1 MSYTYIGNQS
11 SSFLKAVSA
20 NANASF
26 IQANSAYIHTNASY
40 TSQNT
45 TGVYANSAY
54 GAANVADQRAVT
66 SGSYANSAYLL
77 ANTKLASAG
86 GIISGDLEVTGNLSV
101 KGEFTSIETE
111 TVRIFDNLI
120 DLNSNFIIGTP
131 NENAGIRVI
140 RGDEVAVQFRW
151 NESQAYWQFTND
163 GINFLKIGSLSG
175 EVYANAAYSAANVA
189 DQRAVTSGD
198 YANSSYF
205 KANTN
210 GNYANSA
217 YLAAN
222 VADQKA
228 VSAGVYA
235 NTAYTHANASYVSQN
250 TTGVYTN
257 TAYTHAN
264 ASYVSQN
271 TTGVYANA
279 AYAHANTKF
288 PTAGG
293 TISGD
298 VVISGNLTIVGNTV
312 YANTETVVIKD
323 NIVTLNAAIDQSSAP
338 SVDAGIEIDRGS
350 SANVSLIW
358 NETSDRW
365 TFTNDGTIYSPIG
378 SAASESY
385 ANSAYI
391 HSNSSYNAAN
401 VADQKA
407 VSAGSY
413 ANSSYLHANASYV
426 SQNTTGVYAN
436 TSYTHANAA
445 YTSQNTTGIY
455 ANAAYAHTNA
465 SYTSQNTTGV
475 YANTAYLHANSAYQ
489 LANVLSTGG
498 SFSVSMVV
506 DNFVGD
512 GITNQFFL
520 SKTPANEDYITV
532 TIEGITQL
540 KSSYMLAGNELIFS
554 EPPINSDRIDV
565 TIFSSAQLDLNTF
578 ASNIANVSAVY
589 ANAAY
594 NHANAAFDAANNVA
608 GVTDSFARDSANS
621 ASIYANSAYDAANT
635 TDQKAVTSGTYA
647 NGAYSLANTAN
658 TLAQAAFDTANN
670 AVDTWVRDAANSAS
684 SYANG
689 AYGVANTSSS
699 YANAA
704 YGQAN
709 TVTTNAATADQK
721 AVSAGSYANGAY
733 GVANLAVINSAT
745 ADQKA
750 VTSGTYANA
759 AYDQANTVNTLAQA
773 AFNAANN
780 AVDTWVRDAANS
792 ASSYANGAYGVAN
805 TADQKAVSSGSY
817 ANGAYG
823 AANTADQK
831 AVSAGVY
838 ANGAYGA
845 ANTADQKA
853 VSAGV
858 YANGAYGAAN
868 TKLSS
873 SGGTISGDL
882 QISGNLIVVGNTVTH
897 SANDFIVD
905 DPIILIANNNIGN
918 LLDVGFVAHYI
929 ESSTTKHTGLIRD
942 VSDDIWYLF
951 DNYEPHIQETNILN
965 VSDSSFRVANLTANL
980 ITDSVKIRNYD
991 PIDYVNSSFSA
1002 ANSASSYANVSY
1014 NSANSAGS
1022 YANSAFNFANTLA
1035 GGTATDGWART
1046 AVNSASS
1053 YANSGFNIANTAD
1066 QKAVT
1071 SGTYANSSYGQA
1083 NTATTNAATADQKA
1097 VSAGVYA
1104 NGAYSLANTGN
1115 TLAQA
1120 AFDAANNA
1128 VDTWVRDAANSASS
1142 YANGAFA
1149 SANTSDQKAV
1159 TSGNYA
1165 NGAYGVANTANTNA
1179 VTADQKAV
1187 SAGVYA
1193 NASFAHANTGNIL
1206 AQAAFDRA
1214 NTVTVDTWV
1223 RDASNSSSSYANS
1236 AFNKAN
1242 NSLNVQTGGSITGD
1256 VSITGNLTVTGC
1268 TSSFIVNS
1276 LGTTDNIIDLGVNTT
1291 GSPTQN
1297 SGIRVLRGDETPVQ
1311 FRWNETNDHWHYTS
1325 DGVNYI
1331 RLGSFSDGVYANA
1344 AFQSSNSSG
1353 SYANSSYLQA
1363 NTANTNAIN
1372 AGSYANSAFNFA
1384 NTLAGGTATD
1394 GWARTAANS
1403 ASSYANSA
1411 YAQANTG
1418 NTLAQAAFD
1427 AANNAVDTWVRDAA
1441 NSASS
1446 YANGAYD
1453 VVNVVNQKASSA
1465 YNHSNAA
1472 FNTANSSS
1480 VYANAA
1486 FDAANNATDS
1496 WVRDAANSASSYANG
1511 AYGVANTADQRAVTS
1526 GTYANAA
1533 YNKANITFEH
1543 ASAAFDTANAIIGGG
1558 NFTLSVVLD
1567 NLVGDG
1573 INDTFTLTT
1582 EPLNENYTLIT
1593 VEGVTQ
1599 LRSDYTISGN
1609 TITFSEPPENGA
1621 RIDVTTFSSEVSNLQ
1636 DAYNKANS
1644 AFNVANNSLNVS
1656 TGGTITG
1663 NIVIAGNITPVTN
1676 NTYFLGSDT
1685 NRWHS
1690 LYVGPG
1696 SINIDGIILSNV
1708 NGILTIS
1715 GTDTIQIPNLPDLS
1729 LISEKANTA
1738 NNIAQ
1743 AAFNAA
1749 NTKSQFTI
1757 ASSPPLNA
1765 NHGDRWFDSDIGQ
1778 EFVYINDG
1786 DSQQWVEL
1794 SAFVDQN
1801 YVEGISYY
1809 RLENDYTG
1817 LNSTNVQSFF
1827 GVGVNLT
1834 SNTVYEFESVIFLNK
1849 NSGSNTH
1856 NLSISFGGTSILNN
1870 ILYSLDYT
1878 NTNVNVIGNSKNIL
1892 INTTSETT
1900 ITETT
1905 DTNNHILK
1913 IKGSLSVNS
1922 SGSFVPNYKLSQIPG
1937 TSFLTKKG
1945 SYFKVKIIGGSEGN
1959 NISIGSWF

>member
-45 TGVYANSAY
+45 TGIYANSAY
-54 GAANVADQRAVT
+54 AAANTADQRAVT
-66 SGSYANSAYLL
+66 SGDYANSAYLL
-77 ANTKLASAG
+77 ANTKLAAAG

-120 DLNSNFIIGTP
+120 DLNSNFTIGTP
-131 NENAGIRVI
+131 NENAGIRII

-175 EVYANAAYSAANVA
+175 EVYANAAYTAANVA

-235 NTAYTHANASYVSQN
+235 NTAYTHANVSYVSQN
-250 TTGVYTN
+250 TTGIYAN
-257 TAYTHAN
+257 TAYEHAN

-271 TTGVYANA
+271 TTGVYANS

-358 NETSDRW
+358 NETSDKW

-385 ANSAYI
+385 ANSAYT

-407 VSAGSY
+407 VSSGSY

-436 TSYTHANAA
+436 TAYTHANAS
-445 YTSQNTTGIY
+445 YVSQNTTGVY
-455 ANAAYAHTNA
+455 ANTAYIHANSA
-465 SYTSQNTTGV
+465 YVSQNTTGV
-475 YANTAYLHANSAYQ
+475 YANTAYLHANSAYE

-512 GITNQFFL
+512 GTTNQFFL

-554 EPPINSDRIDV
+554 EPPVSSDRIDV

-594 NHANAAFDAANNVA
+594 NHANAAFETANNVA
-608 GVTDSFARDSANS
+608 GVTDSFARD
-621 ASIYANSAYDAANT
+621 T
-635 TDQKAVTSGTYA
+635 
-647 NGAYSLANTAN
+647 
-658 TLAQAAFDTANN
+658 
-670 AVDTWVRDAANSAS
+670 ANSAS

-689 AYGVANTSSS
+689 AYGAANSSS
-699 YANAA
+699 VYAN
-704 YGQAN
+704 
-709 TVTTNAATADQK
+709 
-721 AVSAGSYANGAY
+721 
-733 GVANLAVINSAT
+733 
-745 ADQKA
+745 
-750 VTSGTYANA
+750 
-759 AYDQANTVNTLAQA
+759 A

-780 AVDTWVRDAANS
+780 ATDTWVRTAANS
-792 ASSYANGAYGVAN
+792 AS
-805 TADQKAVSSGSY
+805 SY

-838 ANGAYGA
+838 VNAAYGQANTATTNSATADQKAVSAGVYANAAYGQANTTNTLAQSAFDAANNAVDTWVRDAANSASSYANASYGA

-858 YANGAYGAAN
+858 YANGAYGQAN

-942 VSDDIWYLF
+942 VSGDIWYLF
-951 DNYEPHIQETNILN
+951 DNYEPHVQETNILN

-1046 AVNSASS
+1046 AVNSASL

-1066 QKAVT
+1066 QKAV
-1071 SGTYANSSYGQA
+1071 SAGSYANS
-1083 NTATTNAATADQKA
+1083 
-1097 VSAGVYA
+1097 
-1104 NGAYSLANTGN
+1104 AYNLANTTN

-1120 AFDAANNA
+1120 AFNAANNA
-1128 VDTWVRDAANSASS
+1128 TDTWVRTAANSASS
-1142 YANGAFA
+1142 YANGAF
-1149 SANTSDQKAV
+1149 SA
-1159 TSGNYA
+1159 
-1165 NGAYGVANTANTNA
+1165 
-1179 VTADQKAV
+1179 
-1187 SAGVYA
+1187 
-1193 NASFAHANTGNIL
+1193 
-1206 AQAAFDRA
+1206 
-1214 NTVTVDTWV
+1214 
-1223 RDASNSSSSYANS
+1223 
-1236 AFNKAN
+1236 AN
-1242 NSLNVQTGGSITGD
+1242 NSLNVQSGGSITGD
-1256 VSITGNLTVTGC
+1256 ISITGNLTVTGC
-1268 TSSFIVNS
+1268 SSSFLVSS
-1276 LGTTDNIIDLGVNTT
+1276 LGTTDNIIDLGVNTVGT
-1291 GSPTQN
+1291 PTQN
-1297 SGIRVLRGDETPVQ
+1297 SGIRVIRGDENTVQ
-1311 FRWNETNDHWHYTS
+1311 FRWNETNDHWSYTENGVNFIRIGSYS
-1325 DGVNYI
+1325 DGI
-1331 RLGSFSDGVYANA
+1331 YANA
-1344 AFQSSNSSG
+1344 AFQSSNSSS
-1353 SYANSSYLQA
+1353 SYANGAYSLA
-1363 NTANTNAIN
+1363 NTVNTLAQAAFNAANNATDTWVRTAAN
-1372 AGSYANSAFNFA
+1372 SASSYANGAFSAANSASNYANGSFAVVNVVNQKAASSYTHSNSAYDTANSSSVYANAAFNVA
-1384 NTLAGGTATD
+1384 NNAVDT
-1394 GWARTAANS
+1394 WVRTAANS

-1411 YAQANTG
+1411 Y
-1418 NTLAQAAFD
+1418 
-1427 AANNAVDTWVRDAA
+1427 
-1441 NSASS
+1441 
-1446 YANGAYD
+1446 GA
-1453 VVNVVNQKASSA
+1453 
-1465 YNHSNAA
+1465 
-1472 FNTANSSS
+1472 
-1480 VYANAA
+1480 
-1486 FDAANNATDS
+1486 
-1496 WVRDAANSASSYANG
+1496 
-1511 AYGVANTADQRAVTS
+1511 ANTADQKAVS
-1526 GTYANAA
+1526 AGVYANSA
-1533 YNKANITFEH
+1533 YNKANITFDH

-1567 NLVGDG
+1567 NFVADG
-1573 INDTFTLTT
+1573 SNNIFTLSTS
-1582 EPLNENYTLIT
+1582 PLNENYTLIT
-1593 VEGVTQ
+1593 IEGVTQ
-1599 LRSDYTISGN
+1599 LRSDYVVSGN
-1609 TITFSEPPENGA
+1609 TVTFSEAPENGA
-1621 RIDVTTFSSEVSNLQ
+1621 RIDVTIFSSEVSNLQ

-1663 NIVIAGNITPVTN
+1663 NIVVGGNVVPTTDNVH
-1676 NTYFLGSDT
+1676 FLGSDT

-1696 SINIDGIILSNV
+1696 SINIDGIVLSNV

-1729 LISEKANTA
+1729 LISDRANTA
-1738 NNIAQ
+1738 NNLAQ
-1743 AAFNAA
+1743 EAFNAA

-1757 ASSPPLNA
+1757 SSLPPSGA

-1817 LNSTNVQSFF
+1817 SNSTDNQSFF
-1827 GVGVNLT
+1827 GVGSNLIA
-1834 SNTVYEFESVIFLNK
+1834 NTVYEFESIIFLNK

-1856 NLSISFGGTSILNN
+1856 NLSISFGGTSMLNN

-1900 ITETT
+1900 ITETV
-1905 DTNNHILK
+1905 DTNNHTLK

-1922 SGSFVPNYKLSQIPG
+1922 SGSFVPNYKLSEVPG
-1937 TSFLTKKG
+1937 SSFLTKKG
-1945 SYFKVKIIGGSEGN
+1945 SYFKLKIIGGSEGN